1 MAEAKKLLAKALLLC
16 ETDGQSDTVTA
27 QVPAAGAKLRAGGS
41 VLLYTYE
48 GEPAQ
53 PMDMICVPD
62 VRGLSIV
69 EASRALRARGLEM
82 QLQGSG
88 LAVRQSPA
96 AGQYAALGDAVTVTF
111 ELPGNGENEHAAI
124 KISP

>member
-1 MAEAKKLLAKALLLC
+1 
-16 ETDGQSDTVTA
+16 
-27 QVPAAGAKLRAGGS
+27 
-41 VLLYTYE
+41 
-48 GEPAQ
+48 
-53 PMDMICVPD
+53 MDMICVPD